1 VDYADFAAL
10 VRRFLFDQKP
20 ELNHT
25 LLTPEANLWE
35 LGYVDS
41 LSLVELI
48 VFVEGVVGREID
60 FAGDTRTFRSTE
72 SIYRAH
78 VRDAAPFVQPAAP
91 ASDGAATKSA
101 AASPRS

>member
-10 VRRFLFDQKP
+10 VQGFLFDQKP

-25 LLTPEANLWE
+25 LLTSEANLWE

-60 FAGDTRTFRSTE
+60 FAGDTRTFQSIA

-78 VRDAAPFVQPAAP
+78 VSRARSTAPQP
-91 ASDGAATKSA
+91 
-101 AASPRS
+101 PR